1 MKIGMTGNRNG
12 ISEQSSNKLKE
23 LLKSI
28 EITEAHHGDCTGADE
43 NFHQI
48 MVSFLIKI
56 IIHPPDKNICRAYCQ
71 GDEIRK
77 EKSYLDIV
85 LIKTPD
91 LKSFDFKYR
100 NKDIVNECDALL
112 AFPSSKTETLRS
124 GTWSTIRYAKKTNKK
139 TIIFYPDG
147 TTS

>member
-77 EKSYLDIV
+77 EKSYLE
-85 LIKTPD
+85 
-91 LKSFDFKYR
+91 R

>member
-71 GDEIRK
+71 ADEIRK
-77 EKSYLDIV
+77 EKSYLE
-85 LIKTPD
+85 
-91 LKSFDFKYR
+91 R

-139 TIIFYPDG
+139 LVIFYPDG

>member
-12 ISEQSSNKLKE
+12 ISEQALNKLKE

-85 LIKTPD
+85 LIKTTEIKILLMNATLYWLFLLQK
-91 LKSFDFKYR
+91 LKLY
-100 NKDIVNECDALL
+100 VQELGQLL
-112 AFPSSKTETLRS
+112 DMLRKLIKKQLYFILTELQVEN
-124 GTWSTIRYAKKTNKK
+124 YL
-139 TIIFYPDG
+139 
-147 TTS
+147 